1 MTDVRDEDA
10 VAPAQPA
17 QRDASTWTGYTDTA
31 VIEMRPWDGIESLGG
46 IAASA
51 AGRSM
56 DDRWRQLYGV
66 VRYGDYISR
75 NAGDPD
81 RSNWWVTPAA
91 AFGRYIV
98 S

>member
-10 VAPAQPA
+10 VQAAP
-17 QRDASTWTGYTDTA
+17 RDGDPVWTGYTDTA

-75 NAGDPD
+75 NAGDPE